1 MVLHL
6 HVWGPAFGLPSID
19 AECLATIA
27 YFAQTLDRSE
37 YQLIQSSPSALP
49 TRTHPPSPSPSPPPP
64 KLTSPG
70 QLPTLYD
77 PTTDTWTA
85 SFNAIT
91 RSLKATTTPS
101 RKAQSHA
108 TAYAAYLSQNATPL
122 LALSLYVSSDNWTS
136 TVRPAYSAILPLPL
150 PWTEPPAVRAAM
162 AAAAE
167 PLGLSSLDTDAEAE
181 REDAAGAAA
190 EAKGWIQVPRGLI
203 PRRKGVAETLTPE
216 QRAKIRL
223 EGLTGEVLDVLAG
236 VEWEGE
242 MREARCLAW
251 GYLALML
258 VPEVPRGWLREIMR
272 ARYKGLCAF
281 VEEGRR
287 EWFGGRGWEGL
298 PWKKEADGKGEKQR
312 RKRLNAGGESTVGVA
327 GRFVNGL
334 MFTIPQ
340 FGDEWARFCARRS
353 WRVAGKGR
361 EGVVWSARNLL
372 LMVGTG
378 LTMVVGT
385 GLWVYYKP
393 KFGARTQVWTRVAPS
408 VLGLGTAGFMFGQ
421 FSDPWRSGLQ

>member
-1 MVLHL
+1 MVLQL

-27 YFAQTLDRSE
+27 YFAQTLDSSE
-37 YQLIQSSPSALP
+37 YQLIQSSPSAVP
-49 TRTHPPSPSPSPPPP
+49 TH
-64 KLTSPG
+64 
-70 QLPTLYD
+70 QLPTLHD

-85 SFNAIT
+85 SFSAIT
-91 RSLKATTTPS
+91 RSLPLTADPAPS

-108 TAYAAYLSQNATPL
+108 TAYAAYLAQNATPL
-122 LALSLYVSSDNWTS
+122 LALSLYVSSDNWTT
-136 TVRPAYSAILPLPL
+136 TVRPAYTAILPLPL
-150 PWTEPPAVRAAM
+150 PWTEPPAIRAAM
-162 AAAAE
+162 AQCAE
-167 PLGLSSLDTDAEAE
+167 PLGMSSLDTDAEAE
-181 REDAAGAAA
+181 REEAAGAAA

-223 EGLTGEVLDVLAG
+223 EGLTRDVLDVLAEA
-236 VEWEGE
+236 EWEGQT
-242 MREARCLAW
+242 RAARCLTW

-272 ARYKGLCAF
+272 ARYGGLCAF

-287 EWFGGRGWEGL
+287 EWFGGIGWEGL
-298 PWKKEADGKGEKQR
+298 PWAEEVGGKGEKGR
-312 RKRLNAGGESTVGVA
+312 GRRLNAGGDTIVGVGA
-327 GRFVNGL
+327 RFVNGL
-334 MFTIPQ
+334 LFTIPQ

-372 LMVGTG
+372 LMIGTG
-378 LTMVVGT
+378 LTLVVGT

-393 KFGARTQVWTRVAPS
+393 KFGARTQVWTRAAPS

-421 FSDPWRSGLQ
+421 FADPWRSGLQ